1 MAQWVRDP
9 VLSRSG
15 LDCCCIMGLIPVLE
29 ISTCH
34 RHDQKNKTTPPPEF
48 RFTVPSE
55 SCPQSRKNYKDGV
68 LAVPQWVK
76 NLTEA
81 AGATEETQAQSL
93 SWHCGLKDLALL

>member
-9 VLSRSG
+9 VLSRRG
-15 LDCCCIMGLIPVLE
+15 LDCCCIMGFPPVLK

-34 RHDQKNKTTPPPEF
+34 RHNKKKKTPPPPPEF

-81 AGATEETQAQSL
+81 AGVPAEA
-93 SWHCGLKDLALL
+93 HV